1 MVLLVLELVEHLEK
15 EYGFKYKD
23 LNTLCRESEAIFLA
37 LKEWLKDENHF
48 FFGDT
53 LPTIGDEKLWKLP
66 NTYTIN
72 RSAGGKSYEAYYR
85 LGEKVLNNIKDYLR

>member
-1 MVLLVLELVEHLEK
+1 MKRREERKNIDWMITLVPLGLVVALSVLFFFLPEQSNQVL
-15 EYGFKYKD
+15 G
-23 LNTLCRESEAIFLA
+23 RIR
-37 LKEWLKDENHF
+37 F

-53 LPTIGDEKLWKLP
+53 LLTIGDEKLWHLP

-85 LGEKVLNNIKDYLR
+85 LGEKVLNNIKEYISKH